1 MNNDKPRVVII
12 GAGFGGLA
20 AARELSGKDVDVTV
34 IDRTNHHLFQP
45 LLYQVATSALSPA
58 DIAQPIRSILRSGKN
73 VRVIMGEIIAMDLAA
88 KTVSTAHRT
97 FPYDYLVLA
106 AGARHSYF
114 GNPQWEKYAPGL
126 KRIEDAILLRRRL
139 LMAFENAEKI
149 ADKELHDA
157 HLTFVVVGAGPTGVE
172 MAGSIS
178 ELARHTLSRD
188 FRHID
193 PTEAHVILVDAMK
206 RVLPMFPE
214 KLSAK
219 ALIHLHQLHIDVRCG
234 VMVKNVTEEG
244 VQIDDEFVKA
254 RTVIWAAGNEASP
267 LGKLLEGAE
276 RDRAGRVQVEPDL
289 SIKGHP
295 EVFVVGDMSSYTHQG
310 GKPLP
315 GVSPV
320 ALQGGRHAARNILR
334 KMDYERETLPFKYL
348 DKGSMATI
356 GRNKAVADLHIAKFS
371 GFPAWLAWLFVHLLF
386 LVDFRNRIFV
396 FFHWVWGYLSYGKG
410 ARLITGLPT
419 IAPEESTKKTDQ
431 VETEASNGSESEA
444 SRGTETA
451 ASKESGTEASKAGS

>member
-1 MNNDKPRVVII
+1 VNDQKRPKVVII

-20 AARELSGKDVDVTV
+20 TARELSGKNVDVTV

-58 DIAQPIRSILRSGKN
+58 DIAQPIRSILRDAQN
-73 VRVIMGEIIAMDLAA
+73 VRVVMGEVVAIDLAA

-97 FPYDYLVLA
+97 FPYDYLIVA

-114 GNPQWEKYAPGL
+114 GNPQWEKFAPGL
-126 KRIEDAILLRRRL
+126 KQIEDAILLRRRL
-139 LMAFENAEKI
+139 LMAFENAEK
-149 ADKELHDA
+149 AEDKELHDA
-157 HLTFVVVGAGPTGVE
+157 YLTFVVVGAGPTGVE
-172 MAGSIS
+172 MSGSIS

-193 PTEAHVILVDAMK
+193 PTEAHVILVDAMQ

-219 ALIHLHQLHIDVRCG
+219 ALKHLHQLHIDVRCG

-244 VQIDDEFVKA
+244 VQIDDEFIKA

-276 RDRAGRVQVEPDL
+276 HDRAGRVQVEPDL

-295 EVFVVGDMSSYTHQG
+295 NVFAIGDMSSFSHQG
-310 GKPLP
+310 DKPLP

-320 ALQGGRHAARNILR
+320 ALQQGKHAARNILR
-334 KMDYERETLPFKYL
+334 KIKGREVRPFKYL

-386 LVDFRNRIFV
+386 LVGFRNRIFV
-396 FFHWVWGYLSYGKG
+396 FFHWAWGYLSYGKG
-410 ARLITGLPT
+410 ARLITGFPN
-419 IAPEESTKKTDQ
+419 AEPEEKRQ
-431 VETEASNGSESEA
+431 PGS
-444 SRGTETA
+444 
-451 ASKESGTEASKAGS
+451 